1 MSALD
6 HVVVDTNVAATANGN
21 NADASADCVLASAR
35 ALQQVM
41 SRGQV
46 YLDDG
51 GAIVAEYRRNLS
63 ATGQPGPG
71 DVFLKWLLTHEWNEC
86 RVTRVHITPRADDP
100 ADYEELPAPPEGV
113 VYDPSDRKF
122 LTVSIA
128 HENRPPIL
136 QSMDSKWWG
145 WQSALQAHGVRIRF
159 LCPGEI
165 EAKYH
170 QKIT

>member
-1 MSALD
+1 MTGHD

-35 ALQQVM
+35 ALQRVM
-41 SRGQV
+41 SHGHV
-46 YLDDG
+46 YLDDS

-63 ATGQPGPG
+63 ATGQPGAG
-71 DVFLKWLLTHEWNEC
+71 DIFLKWLLTHEWSED
-86 RVTRVHITPRADDP
+86 RVTRVRITPKVDDP
-100 ADYEELPAPPEGV
+100 TDYEELPAPPGGTS
-113 VYDPSDRKF
+113 YDPSDRKF
-122 LTVSIA
+122 LAVSLA
-128 HENRPPIL
+128 HGSRPSIL

-145 WQSALQAHGVRIRF
+145 WRQALEAHGVTIRF
-159 LCPGEI
+159 LCPAEI